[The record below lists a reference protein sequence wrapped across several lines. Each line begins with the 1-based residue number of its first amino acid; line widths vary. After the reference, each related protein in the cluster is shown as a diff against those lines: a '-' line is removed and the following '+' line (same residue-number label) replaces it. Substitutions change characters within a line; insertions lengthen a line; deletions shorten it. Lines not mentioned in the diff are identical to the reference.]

1 MALTGGKRTKITTA
15 SSIANRMGVVPAY
28 SGDPIS
34 TIAQVATDKLDF
46 FAKRQATIEETKYK
60 AQVEIDTRK
69 TISDFGK
76 KYFDSPKDFTAAADK
91 YIEEL
96 VRKAPNRFK
105 DYTKTLASRA
115 AFSEGEKI
123 YEIRQKLDF
132 DKTTM
137 LFQERLRA
145 FNEMSASETYD
156 MPVLSRN
163 ITPEGKTVV
172 TNNFDVWKASN
183 DVSLGEIYKDL
194 KEFYNSTYPEERAM
208 LDRLGLNP
216 EIMLRTQKIGREG
229 LRINNKIKNE
239 VNDTLRTIREEG
251 YNFTVGFDRI
261 RQLEL
266 TVTNML
272 RNEYMKNPVIDEKDG
287 IAVLTGRSKEE
298 AAQLVES
305 GIQFLNQELDL
316 AKKEISIYNLNKDIE
331 LAKVHEENLNG
342 FIKTPE
348 KFTNYS
354 DEQLTADIINL
365 GLNNEQARTYKNTW
379 TAGKILND
387 HVDYYL
393 PNGSASNGRIKI
405 NTAAEDLFN
414 ILENHPE
421 GDLLSVLGVETK
433 DDLKK
438 IMIQQNLKKVLNNDE
453 IRDLNLGRINLF
465 TYNENGELIY
475 DEISGE
481 PKANE
486 LWSRITAYAANMNEP
501 IPQLTTYFDDVM
513 NLTYTNEMDLNHL
526 DQAAYM
532 AYYFKTRQGFEHQ
545 FKFLE
550 NKELIIPLLNY
561 HKLRQL
567 NTSEVPRSTLAEDFF
582 SKLNMDFTKKGQIKT
597 EIDKFIYFGNKDEEY
612 IEGNINITDKIDKY
626 IKKYEKLEDDALGIL
641 YTDFATG
648 GILLEE
654 LKSREIN
661 NNELRQSIKPI
672 IDVYLTAAFN
682 DASEVT
688 EKTIEKKLDDVMDF
702 LMQDIQEEGFM
713 WRDNK
718 KFNYTTPF
726 QQFYNWITE

>member
-1 MALTGGKRTKITTA
+1 MALTGGKRKVITTG
-15 SSIANRMGVVPAY
+15 SSVANRMGVVPAY
-28 SGDPIS
+28 AGDAIS
-34 TIAQVATDKLDF
+34 TIAQVATEKLDF
-46 FAKRQATIEETKYK
+46 FAKRQAAIEEAKYK
-60 AQVEIDTRK
+60 AQVEIDTRN
-69 TISDFGK
+69 TISNFGK
-76 KYFDSPKDFTAAADK
+76 QYFDSPKDFTAATDK

-96 VRKAPNRFK
+96 IRKAPNRFK
-105 DYTKTLASRA
+105 DYTKSLASRA

-145 FNEMSASETYD
+145 FNEMSANETYD

-172 TNNFDVWKASN
+172 TNNFDVWKSSN
-183 DVSLGEIYKDL
+183 DVPLGEIYKDL

-208 LDRLGLNP
+208 LDKLGLNP

-239 VNDTLRTIREEG
+239 INNTLRTIKEEG

-266 TVTNML
+266 KVTNML

-298 AAQLVES
+298 AAALVEN

-316 AKKEISIYNLNKDIE
+316 AKKEISIYNLNKQNEI
-331 LAKVHEENLNG
+331 KKKHETNING
-342 FIKTPE
+342 FIKNPE
-348 KFTNYS
+348 NFVNYTN
-354 DEQLTADIINL
+354 DQLTADILNL
-365 GLNNEQARTYKNTW
+365 GLKDEEARIYKNSW
-379 TAGKILND
+379 TAGNILNNF
-387 HVDYYL
+387 VDYNL
-393 PNGSASNGRIKI
+393 SGIGKEGKMPFNA
-405 NTAAEDLFN
+405 AAEDLFN
-414 ILENHPE
+414 ILENHSE
-421 GDLLSVLGVETK
+421 GNLLSVLDVDEIA
-433 DDLKK
+433 DLKK
-438 IMIQQNLKKVLNNDE
+438 IMIQQNMKKILNTNE
-453 IRDLNLGRINLF
+453 IRDLNLGRIDLF

-475 DEISGE
+475 DEESGE

-486 LWSRITAYAANMNEP
+486 LWSKITAYAANLNEP
-501 IPQLTTYFDDVM
+501 IPQITSYFEDVM
-513 NLTYTNEMDLNHL
+513 NLTYTNEMDLAHL

-545 FKFLE
+545 FKSLE
-550 NKELIIPLLNY
+550 NKEIIIPLLEY

-582 SKLNMDFTKKGQIKT
+582 GKLNMDFTKKGQIKT
-597 EIDKFIYFGNKDEEY
+597 EIDKYIYFGNKDEEKK
-612 IEGNINITDKIDKY
+612 EGDINITDKINEY
-626 IKKYEKLEDDALGIL
+626 IEKYEKRQDDAMGIL

-654 LKSREIN
+654 LKSRDIN
-661 NNELRQSIKPI
+661 KDELRQSIKPI
-672 IDVYLTAAFN
+672 IDVYLTAAFKQPTHVN
-682 DASEVT
+682 
-688 EKTIEKKLDDVMDF
+688 EKTVEKKLDEVMDF

-718 KFNYTTPF
+718 KFKYTTPY
-726 QQFYNWITE
+726 QQFYNWITK